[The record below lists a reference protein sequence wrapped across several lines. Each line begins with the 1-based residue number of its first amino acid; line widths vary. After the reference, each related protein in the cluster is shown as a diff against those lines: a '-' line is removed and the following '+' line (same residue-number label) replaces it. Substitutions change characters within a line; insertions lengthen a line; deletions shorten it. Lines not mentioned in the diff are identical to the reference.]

1 MVNVFGSI
9 GEEESPGNNQV
20 ARKVITISG
29 MFGDYFNE
37 IQASHK
43 LVYSAYRIA
52 PDGSPTL
59 LFTHDNKVFC
69 LVAHGVV
76 IFMY

>member
-20 ARKVITISG
+20 ARKVIAISG

-43 LVYSAYRIA
+43 LVYSAYRKHLMA
-52 PDGSPTL
+52 L
-59 LFTHDNKVFC
+59 QLFYLHMITRFF
-69 LVAHGVV
+69 AW
-76 IFMY
+76 